1 MNTGLN
7 YNVLLC
13 VCAHVKM
20 FGGFVVFQLFC
31 ITITFDCIQVAT
43 FREFGWEVH
52 LFLMN
57 IGIELCFIM
66 FLSVGQGLILFS
78 RSSASV
84 VCDKIQVLSFSERA
98 VRA

>member
-20 FGGFVVFQLFC
+20 FGGFVVFQVFC

-43 FREFGWEVH
+43 FREFGWVH

-57 IGIELCFIM
+57 IGIELFYNVSFCGSGFD
-66 FLSVGQGLILFS
+66 FVF
-78 RSSASV
+78 
-84 VCDKIQVLSFSERA
+84 QVFC
-98 VRA
+98 VRCLR